1 MKDYCAENEKN
12 ASSIFGSAFL
22 TVPRFIL
29 DQLFSENLPVR
40 QGGWLYLLL
49 FAGCFYA
56 DGHVRLNDRMVSCRK
71 GEFVGTQAQ
80 LARLSGINV
89 STVNRKTESRGEYPC
104 RSIESCQKAI
114 RWETNG

>member
-12 ASSIFGSAFL
+12 ASDIFGSAFL

-49 FAGCFYA
+49 FAGWACSVERPN
-56 DGHVRLNDRMVSCRK
+56 GK
-71 GEFVGTQAQ
+71 
-80 LARLSGINV
+80 LS
-89 STVNRKTESRGEYPC
+89 
-104 RSIESCQKAI
+104 
-114 RWETNG
+114 